1 MKDDSI
7 DKLDIEITEEQYWEM
22 VENTEKRCKARAQ
35 AQSWQNLDNET
46 DFLMGAASVLMKLKV
61 EDKPQG
67 NANIPPDWIFSTL
80 RGESVIDRQYQE
92 D

>member
-22 VENTEKRCKARAQ
+22 VENTEKRCKGRAQ
-35 AQSWQNLDNET
+35 SLSWQNLDNET

-67 NANIPPDWIFSTL
+67 PNIPSDWIFSTL
-80 RGESVIDRQYQE
+80 RGKSVINRQYQE